1 MILNDVIQNN
11 VSKDLRKEEECL
23 REAEEASQQ
32 VTTAKAKLIEMEAS
46 KEAEEKKLEEILEGL
61 EGATQ
66 GLRDNLEVAQSQL
79 ADAER
84 ATASIQVRSCAR
96 VFVHMHALY
105 CIALMPARFMVS
117 RIHHVLNMTDI
128 HNACCLMTDRKRKC

>member
-1 MILNDVIQNN
+1 MWCDAIWLIVVQNN

-23 REAEEASQQ
+23 REAEEALQQ

-46 KEAEEKKLEEILEGL
+46 KDAEDKKLEEILEGL

-84 ATASIQVRSCAR
+84 ATAGIQVCLVALRHR
-96 VFVHMHALY
+96 VY
-105 CIALMPARFMVS
+105 CI
-117 RIHHVLNMTDI
+117 VLHCIIECTI
-128 HNACCLMTDRKRKC
+128 WQSWQW